1 MKRLQVLELNLDARQ
16 LVSKVGNKG
25 KKEIFSSVGLN
36 RCVLPAERNYTAM
49 LVTNLEGSSALIFE
63 PLNGSTKY

>member
-1 MKRLQVLELNLDARQ
+1 MQGSLSLREQVRA
-16 LVSKVGNKG
+16 
-25 KKEIFSSVGLN
+25 KKEIFSSLGLN

-49 LVTNLEGSSALIFE
+49 LVANLEGSSVLIFE